1 MGVRV
6 ENMGEDGKGEVCAC
20 GVPSEDD
27 LEYVSSLS
35 LLVGMMTIYI

>member
-6 ENMGEDGKGEVCAC
+6 ENMGEDGKGEVCAR

-27 LEYVSSLS
+27 LGYS
-35 LLVGMMTIYI
+35 